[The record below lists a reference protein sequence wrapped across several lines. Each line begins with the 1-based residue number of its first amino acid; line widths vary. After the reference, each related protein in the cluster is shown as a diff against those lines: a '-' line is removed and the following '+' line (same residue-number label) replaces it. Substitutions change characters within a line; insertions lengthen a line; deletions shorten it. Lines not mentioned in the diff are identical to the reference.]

1 MPFWIPLYPL
11 CSREGTMQ
19 VSPRSLWY
27 CRDTML
33 LPNKLHRFSYYT
45 ELEQRDAQCESRY
58 GLACLLRMPNMAAI
72 VTKID
77 IQILRLLSWLQCLFF
92 FFFFFPFFVFFFH
105 RAAAWQEKGDE
116 MMAGGEGAEGSLSC
130 TPYVVSFGAS
140 LVSVYAWQVLAPS
153 LCSWCLCTRLCQHPP
168 APLPPEPGTARRFT
182 AQTPWQCNELENRI
196 YQ

>member
-1 MPFWIPLYPL
+1 
-11 CSREGTMQ
+11 MQ

-92 FFFFFPFFVFFFH
+92 FCFFFPLFCLLLSQSCCV
-105 RAAAWQEKGDE
+105 A
-116 MMAGGEGAEGSLSC
+116 GEGG
-130 TPYVVSFGAS
+130 
-140 LVSVYAWQVLAPS
+140 
-153 LCSWCLCTRLCQHPP
+153 
-168 APLPPEPGTARRFT
+168 
-182 AQTPWQCNELENRI
+182 
-196 YQ
+196 